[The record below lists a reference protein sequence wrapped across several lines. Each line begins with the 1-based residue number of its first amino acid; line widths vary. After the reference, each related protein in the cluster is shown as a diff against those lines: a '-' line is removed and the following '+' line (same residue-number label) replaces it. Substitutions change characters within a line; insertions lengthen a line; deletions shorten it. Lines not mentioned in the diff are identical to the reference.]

1 MEIKGVKM
9 NELEELQTIKK
20 NLIFKSETKEKKDFL
35 FSLYISTREDELSVT
50 SMSER
55 EKKLF
60 LQQQFEA
67 KEKDYSSKFQKANF
81 LIIKRKKKDI
91 GRLVYSV
98 NDKVHL
104 IDIAFIKK
112 ARSQGFGREVIDA
125 LITYA
130 KEKNKNF
137 ELSVAIDNT
146 QALKLY
152 KNLGLRVVGQ
162 NGYYLDMQI

>member
-152 KNLGLRVVGQ
+152 KNLGLRVVRQ